1 MNKFSIIKRFWA
13 LISPNRKIQFLL
25 VLLLTVGCALVE
37 MVSLGAVIPFLGL
50 LIDPSMIM
58 DDPRFT
64 DFFSKYGVTEHID
77 FVFVFASAFVAV
89 SILAGLA
96 RLSLLW
102 WSNKVSFATGA
113 DISAKMLDNILDQP
127 YEEHISQNS
136 SETVTAF
143 CNYIN
148 AAVFWIII
156 PLITVISSTAV
167 ITLILGALIYIS
179 PTVSTF
185 VILVVSIIY
194 LLVAVLSRKNLKAN
208 SEILRV
214 QQEQMVKTL
223 HESLQTIREIK
234 TQDLKSFFSKKFVQ
248 ADLKVRN
255 VHCWN
260 NFIGGMPRP
269 VMETVG
275 MVSVGVLAISLS
287 FSEGGLAAAIPTLAA
302 IAIAGQR
309 VLPAA
314 QQMFSA
320 WVYIAAGESSLE
332 AVVKILEKN
341 DKVEFDEEHLFK
353 GFNKNI
359 IFRNVSFKYKDSSS
373 IMLDRINLTVKKGQ
387 FVGIVGRSGSGKSTI
402 LDIFL
407 GLLDFNSG
415 EIVVDGIPLKPLK
428 SRGFQKLIS
437 NVPQDVQLL
446 DQPLYENVAFGVEP
460 KEICS
465 SRVLECVKAAQLEN
479 FLKKKI
485 TDDNLSL
492 GERGV
497 AISGGERQRLG
508 IARALY
514 QKPNILV
521 LDEATSALDGL
532 TEDVFMD
539 SLRMLKADLTV
550 IMVAHRLSTVKNCD
564 VIYEI
569 ESGKVINSGTFDEL
583 SQTSALFKSIDKKN
597 RA

>member
-1 MNKFSIIKRFWA
+1 MNKFNIIKRFWA
-13 LISPNRKIQFLL
+13 LINPNRKIQFLL
-25 VLLLTVGCALVE
+25 VLLLTIGCALVE

-50 LIDPSMIM
+50 LIDPSVIM
-58 DDPRFT
+58 DDPQYT
-64 DFFSKYGVTEHID
+64 DFFLKYGVTEQID
-77 FVFVFASAFVAV
+77 FVFVFASFFVVV
-89 SILAGLA
+89 SVLAGLA
-96 RLSLLW
+96 RLALLW
-102 WSNKVSFATGA
+102 FSNKVSFATGA
-113 DISAKMLDNILDQP
+113 DISAKMLDNILGQP

-167 ITLILGALIYIS
+167 IGLILAALVYIS
-179 PTVSTF
+179 PTVSTL

-194 LLVAVLSRKNLKAN
+194 LLVVVFSRKNLRAN
-208 SEILRV
+208 SETLMF
-214 QQEQMVKTL
+214 QQEQMVRTL

-234 TQDLKSFFSKKFVQ
+234 TQNLKSFFSKKFVE
-248 ADLKVRN
+248 ADLKVRK

-269 VMETVG
+269 IMETVG

-353 GFNKNI
+353 GFNENI
-359 IFRNVSFKYKDSSS
+359 IFRDVSFKYKDSSS
-373 IMLDRINLTVKKGQ
+373 IILDRINLTVKKGQ

-437 NVPQDVQLL
+437 NVSQDVQLL
-446 DQPLYENVAFGVEP
+446 DQPLYENVAFGVDP
-460 KEICS
+460 KEICLN
-465 SRVLECVKAAQLEN
+465 RVLECVKAAQLEN
-479 FLKKKI
+479 FSEKKL
-485 TDDNLSL
+485 TDHNLNL

-539 SLRMLKADLTV
+539 SLRMLKTDLTV

-569 ESGKVINSGTFDEL
+569 ESGKVVNSGTFDEL
-583 SQTSALFKSIDKKN
+583 SQTSKLFKSIDKKN
-597 RA
+597 